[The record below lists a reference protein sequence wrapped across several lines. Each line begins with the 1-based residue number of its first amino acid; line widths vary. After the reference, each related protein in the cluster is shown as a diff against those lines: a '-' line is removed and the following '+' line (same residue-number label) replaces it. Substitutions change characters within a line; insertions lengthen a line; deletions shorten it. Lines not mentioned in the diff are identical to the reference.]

1 MTYHDISRQL
11 QAGLIPII
19 QRLLRHLQSWWSP
32 NSIKSS
38 RSVVACCL
46 MSKRIRALS
55 SYGCSCIIQMWK
67 DTHRDLFWS
76 EARCLWRA
84 MQVQC
89 SCNVQHNVTQCD
101 TTCQVS
107 PFLKD
112 SVKAA
117 LNSALLRS
125 SGWGLGQAV
134 VIHSDNPFTK
144 HTFYVHSLSSYCLF
158 IYSYI
163 HAFLSLTLEVA

>member
-1 MTYHDISRQL
+1 VICFD
-11 QAGLIPII
+11 
-19 QRLLRHLQSWWSP
+19 QRH
-32 NSIKSS
+32 
-38 RSVVACCL
+38 VVF
-46 MSKRIRALS
+46 
-55 SYGCSCIIQMWK
+55 GV
-67 DTHRDLFWS
+67 
-76 EARCLWRA
+76 RCRCNARA

-158 IYSYI
+158 IYHISMRSFI
-163 HAFLSLTLEVA
+163 NFGGRLNRGPAQLTPSS

>member
-89 SCNVQHNVTQCD
+89 SCNVQHNVTQRD
-101 TTCQVS
+101 TMWHNVPSLAFFEGFGQGGSQLISAEEFWMGPRTGGCHTLWQSLHETYVLC
-107 PFLKD
+107 PFI
-112 SVKAA
+112 V
-117 LNSALLRS
+117 
-125 SGWGLGQAV
+125 
-134 VIHSDNPFTK
+134 
-144 HTFYVHSLSSYCLF
+144 
-158 IYSYI
+158 
-163 HAFLSLTLEVA
+163 